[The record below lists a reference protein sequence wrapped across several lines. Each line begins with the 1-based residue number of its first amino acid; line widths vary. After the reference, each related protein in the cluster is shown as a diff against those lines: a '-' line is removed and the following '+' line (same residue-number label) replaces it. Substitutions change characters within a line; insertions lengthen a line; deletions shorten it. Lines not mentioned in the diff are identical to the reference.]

1 MPKAAVLILPLF
13 LAACSDTSA
22 TAAADGKGPAKG
34 QPVQAAALP
43 SNVSQP
49 EETVVTGTVLETFDA
64 GPYTY
69 LRLKTASG
77 EAWAA
82 VNEAKLKVGTE
93 VTVGNA
99 MWMANFESKTLNR
112 KFDRILFGSLMS
124 EGDAAAAAALPPGH
138 PPTAAAAQAP
148 SAGAPPPAAD
158 LGDVKVEKAPGKDAK
173 TVAEIYANK
182 AALKG
187 VEVVVRGRVVKFN
200 PEIMGRNWLHL
211 RDGSGSADKKDNDI
225 TVTTSE
231 VVVKGDIV
239 TIRGKVALDQDFSA
253 GYAYPVIIEGAKV
266 VK

>member
-1 MPKAAVLILPLF
+1 MPKAAILVLPLF
-13 LAACSDTSA
+13 LAACSDAPA
-22 TAAADGKGPAKG
+22 TAAADGKQPPKAPAA
-34 QPVQAAALP
+34 QAAALP

-49 EETVVTGTVLETFDA
+49 EETAVTGTVAETIDA

-77 EAWAA
+77 EVWAA

-112 KFDRILFGSLMS
+112 KFDRILFGSLAN
-124 EGDAAAAAALPPGH
+124 EGAAAAALPPGH
-138 PPTAAAAQAP
+138 PPTSAMAQAP
-148 SAGAPPPAAD
+148 AGGGAAPAAD
-158 LGDVKVEKAPGKDAK
+158 QPDAKVEKAPGKDAK
-173 TVAEIYANK
+173 TVAEIFANK

-211 RDGSGSADKKDNDI
+211 RDGSGSADKQDNDN
-225 TVTTSE
+225 TVTTSD
-231 VVVKGDIV
+231 VVTKGEIV
-239 TIRGKVALDQDFSA
+239 TIRGKVALDQDFTA
-253 GYAYPVIIEGAKV
+253 GYAYPVMIEGAKV

>member
-1 MPKAAVLILPLF
+1 MSRAALLILPLF
-13 LAACSDTSA
+13 LAACSDAPA
-22 TAAADGKGPAKG
+22 TAATDGKAPAKA
-34 QPVQAAALP
+34 PAPAAALP
-43 SNVSQP
+43 ANVTQP
-49 EETVVTGTVLETFDA
+49 DETSVTGTVVETMDA

-69 LRLKTASG
+69 LRLKTSSG

-112 KFDRILFGSLMS
+112 KFDRILFGSLMN
-124 EGDAAAAAALPPGH
+124 EGEAAAALPPGH
-138 PPTAAAAQAP
+138 PPTSAMAQAP
-148 SAGAPPPAAD
+148 AGGAAPAAAD
-158 LGDVKVEKAPGKDAK
+158 QADVKVEKAPGKDAK

-211 RDGSGSADKKDNDI
+211 RDGSGSAEKHDNDI
-225 TVTTSE
+225 TVTTTE
-231 VVVKGDIV
+231 VFAKGDVV
-239 TIRGKVALDQDFSA
+239 TIRGKVVLDQDFTA
-253 GYAYPVIIEGAKV
+253 GYAYPVLIEGAKA

>member
-112 KFDRILFGSLMS
+112 KFEHILFGSIVAPGGAM
-124 EGDAAAAAALPPGH
+124 AAELPAGHVPVTQAAGG
-138 PPTAAAAQAP
+138 AP
-148 SAGAPPPAAD
+148 SSEI
-158 LGDVKVEKAPGKDAK
+158 LGDVKVEKAAGGK
-173 TVAEIYANK
+173 TVAEIYASK
-182 AALKG
+182 ATLKG
-187 VEVVVRGRVVKFN
+187 TEVVVRGTVVKWN
-200 PEIMGRNWLHL
+200 PEIMGKNWLHL
-211 RDGSGSADKKDNDI
+211 RDGSGSADKGDNDL
-225 TVTTSE
+225 TVTTTD
-231 VVVKGDIV
+231 VVTKGSVV
-239 TIRGKVALDQDFSA
+239 TVRGKLGLDRDFTS
-253 GYAYPVIIEGAKV
+253 GYAYPVILEDAKV
-266 VK
+266 IK

>member
-1 MPKAAVLILPLF
+1 MPKAALLVLPLL
-13 LAACSDTSA
+13 LAACSDAPA
-22 TAAADGKGPAKG
+22 TAAGDGK
-34 QPVQAAALP
+34 QPPKAPSAQAAALP
-43 SNVSQP
+43 SNVTQP
-49 EETVVTGTVLETFDA
+49 EETAVTGTVAETIDA

-77 EAWAA
+77 EVWAA

-112 KFDRILFGSLMS
+112 KFDRILFGSLMNGS
-124 EGDAAAAAALPPGH
+124 EAGGGLPPGH
-138 PPTAAAAQAP
+138 PATSAMAQAPAGAATAAADQ
-148 SAGAPPPAAD
+148 
-158 LGDVKVEKAPGKDAK
+158 GDAKVEKAAGKDSR

-211 RDGSGSADKKDNDI
+211 RDGSGSPEKQDNDI
-225 TVTTSE
+225 TVTTTD
-231 VVVKGDIV
+231 VVTKGEIV
-239 TIRGKVALDQDFSA
+239 TIRGKVALDQDFTA
-253 GYAYPVIIEGAKV
+253 GYSYPVMIEGAKV

>member
-1 MPKAAVLILPLF
+1 MSKAAILALPLL
-13 LAACSDTSA
+13 LAACSDAPA
-22 TAAADGKGPAKG
+22 TAAADGKPPAKA
-34 QPVQAAALP
+34 PSTQAAALP

-49 EETVVTGTVLETFDA
+49 EETTVTGTLAETIDA

-77 EAWAA
+77 EVWAA

-112 KFDRILFGSLMS
+112 KFDRILFGSLMNGG
-124 EGDAAAAAALPPGH
+124 ETAAALPPGH
-138 PPTAAAAQAP
+138 PAPAAMAQPPAGAAAADQAD
-148 SAGAPPPAAD
+148 A
-158 LGDVKVEKAPGKDAK
+158 KVEKAPGKDSR

-211 RDGSGSADKKDNDI
+211 RDGSGSAEKQDNDI
-225 TVTTSE
+225 TVTTSD
-231 VVVKGDIV
+231 VVVKGEIV
-239 TIRGKVALDQDFSA
+239 TIRGKVALDQDFTA
-253 GYAYPVIIEGAKV
+253 GYAYPVMIEGAKV

>member
-1 MPKAAVLILPLF
+1 MSRAAAVLILPLF

-22 TAAADGKGPAKG
+22 TAAADGK
-34 QPVQAAALP
+34 QPPKAPSTQAAALP
-43 SNVSQP
+43 SNVTQP
-49 EETVVTGTVLETFDA
+49 DETSVTGTVLETMDA

-69 LRLKTASG
+69 LRLKTSSG

-112 KFDRILFGSLMS
+112 KFDRILFGSLMN
-124 EGDAAAAAALPPGH
+124 EGEAAAALPPGH
-138 PPTAAAAQAP
+138 PPTSAMAQAP
-148 SAGAPPPAAD
+148 AGGAAPAAAD
-158 LGDVKVEKAPGKDAK
+158 QADVKVEKAPGKDAK

-211 RDGSGSADKKDNDI
+211 RDGSGSAEKQDNDI
-225 TVTTSE
+225 TVTTAE
-231 VVVKGDIV
+231 VFAKGDVV
-239 TIRGKVALDQDFSA
+239 TIRGKVVLDQDFTA
-253 GYAYPVIIEGAKV
+253 GYAYPVLIEVAKA